1 MINLNTKS
9 TAGPTVTAAGQTDTS
24 NQGAGLSTAQASNG
38 HGVSSAAGTQI
49 VQSNGLRK
57 SMQGSTTGLRSL
69 QSTMSTNNQL

>member
-9 TAGPTVTAAGQTDTS
+9 TTGPTVTGGGQTDAS
-24 NQGAGLSTAQASNG
+24 NPGAGLSTTQVTNG

-69 QSTMSTNNQL
+69 QSTMSTNN